1 MSECF
6 FWYRPTRVVRDKRP
20 LNGCVCVCV
29 CVCYDGDADAADG
42 GAVGSAGRY
51 KSSGVRGPGPGCR
64 TVDRRRYGVVV
75 TVTGTTVRH
84 RRHAARRGAPAR
96 LRRHPLTG
104 TCQSTIVVRG
114 LGWVG
119 LDPLWDRQLGLAAW
133 RSG

>member
-1 MSECF
+1 MGACF
-6 FWYRPTRVVRDKRP
+6 FLVPAYPGSPGQKAVKR
-20 LNGCVCVCV
+20 LCVCV

-75 TVTGTTVRH
+75 TVAGTTVRH

-104 TCQSTIVVRG
+104 TCQSTIVVGG